1 MKKPRLTRYAE
12 KVFSPLMGKSIV
24 LYLAKPSSP

>member
-1 MKKPRLTRYAE
+1 MKKPSLTRYAE

-24 LYLAKPSSP
+24 LYLVKPA